1 VRDTTYAGAVDN
13 RSRHDAIAPADS
25 PEPSIVTASQGEDGK
40 GGPDGLGP
48 LDLVIV
54 TGMSSAGKSTAAHVL
69 EDLGWYVVDN
79 LPPQLLPSMLE
90 LTRRS
95 DDGHRRLAA
104 VVDVRS
110 RSFFD
115 ALHDSIDELAD
126 RGVVPHVVFL
136 DADDE
141 VLVRRQESV
150 RRPHPLQGTGR
161 MVDAVDRERRLLS
174 LVRENADVVV
184 DTSGLNVNQ
193 LRTKLHQVFETDDLP
208 RLRATVMSFGYK
220 YGVPLDA
227 DFVVD
232 MRFLPNPYWVAEL
245 RPQSGLDAPVSE
257 YVLAHDAAS
266 VFLDRFVSS
275 LEPVLEGY
283 VQEGKR
289 YMTVAIGCTGGK
301 HRSVAMTMAMAGR
314 LEKLGVQVGT
324 LHRDLGRE

>member
-1 VRDTTYAGAVDN
+1 VDTSDPSDPAVPD
-13 RSRHDAIAPADS
+13 HDHDHDRAAVPADPTHS
-25 PEPSIVTASQGEDGK
+25 

-79 LPPQLLPSMLE
+79 LPPQLLPSMLD

-95 DDGHRRLAA
+95 ADGHRRLAA

-115 ALHDSIDELAD
+115 ALHDSLAELSA

-150 RRPHPLQGTGR
+150 RRPHPLQGQGR
-161 MVDAVDRERRLLS
+161 MVDAVDQERRLLS
-174 LVRENADVVV
+174 TVRENADVVV

-193 LRTKLHQVFETDDLP
+193 LRTKLHQVFEADDLP

-232 MRFLPNPYWVAEL
+232 MRFLPNPYWVSDL
-245 RPQSGLDAPVSE
+245 RPLCGLDAPVSE
-257 YVLAHDAAS
+257 YVLAQDAAV

-275 LEPVLEGY
+275 LEPVVEGY
-283 VQEGKR
+283 LQEGKR

-301 HRSVAMTMAMAGR
+301 HRSVAMTMAMAER
-314 LEKLGVQVGT
+314 LRKLGLQVGT

>member
-1 VRDTTYAGAVDN
+1 MDTT
-13 RSRHDAIAPADS
+13 DAHEDS
-25 PEPSIVTASQGEDGK
+25 VHEHHEQATIVGPE
-40 GGPDGLGP
+40 GLGP

-54 TGMSSAGKSTAAHVL
+54 TGMTSAGKSTAAHVL

-79 LPPQLLPSMLE
+79 LPPQLLTSMLD

-95 DDGHRRLAA
+95 ADGHRRLAA

-115 ALHDSIDELAD
+115 ALHDSIDELAE

-150 RRPHPLQGTGR
+150 RRPHPLQAQGG

-174 LVRENADVVV
+174 AVRENADVVV
-184 DTSGLNVNQ
+184 DTSGLNVHQ
-193 LRTKLHQVFETDDLP
+193 LRAKLHQVFEPDDLP

-232 MRFLPNPYWVAEL
+232 MRFLPNPYWVSGL
-245 RPQSGLDAPVSE
+245 RAQCGLDAPVSE
-257 YVLAHDAAS
+257 YVLGHNAAT

-301 HRSVAMTMAMAGR
+301 HRSVAMTMAMAER
-314 LEKLGVQVGT
+314 LEQLGLQVGT

>member
-1 VRDTTYAGAVDN
+1 VDSSDAHEENAQENHEQRTAAGPVAV
-13 RSRHDAIAPADS
+13 
-25 PEPSIVTASQGEDGK
+25 
-40 GGPDGLGP
+40 GP

-54 TGMSSAGKSTAAHVL
+54 TGMTSAGKSTAAHVL

-79 LPPQLLPSMLE
+79 LPPQLLPSMLD

-95 DDGHRRLAA
+95 ADGHRRLAA

-115 ALHDSIDELAD
+115 ALHDSINELGE

-150 RRPHPLQGTGR
+150 RRPHPLQGQGR

-174 LVRENADVVV
+174 AVRENADVVV
-184 DTSGLNVNQ
+184 DTSGLNVHQ
-193 LRTKLHQVFETDDLP
+193 LRAKLHQVFERDDLP

-232 MRFLPNPYWVAEL
+232 MRFLPNPYWVTEL
-245 RPQSGLDAPVSE
+245 RAQCGLDAPVSD
-257 YVLAHDAAS
+257 YVLAHNAAT

-275 LEPVLEGY
+275 LEPVVEGY
-283 VQEGKR
+283 LQEGKR

-301 HRSVAMTMAMAGR
+301 HRSVAMTMAMAER
-314 LEKLGVQVGT
+314 LEKLGLQVGT

>member
-1 VRDTTYAGAVDN
+1 VDSH
-13 RSRHDAIAPADS
+13 R
-25 PEPSIVTASQGEDGK
+25 TGEDEAAQSGH
-40 GGPDGLGP
+40 GAGPATSGPDGLGP

-79 LPPQLLPSMLE
+79 LPPQLLPSMLD

-95 DDGHRRLAA
+95 ADGHRRLAA

-115 ALHDSIDELAD
+115 ALHDSISELAQ
-126 RGVVPHVVFL
+126 RGVEPHVVFL

-150 RRPHPLQGTGR
+150 RRPHPLQGQGR

-174 LVRENADVVV
+174 AVRENADVVV
-184 DTSGLNVNQ
+184 DTSGLNVHQ
-193 LRTKLHQVFETDDLP
+193 LRAKLHQVLEADDLP

-232 MRFLPNPYWVAEL
+232 MRFLPNPYWVTDL
-245 RPQSGLDAPVSE
+245 RPQCGLDAPVSD
-257 YVLAHDAAS
+257 YVLAHNAAT

-275 LEPVLEGY
+275 LEPVVEGY
-283 VQEGKR
+283 LNEGKR
-289 YMTVAIGCTGGK
+289 YMTVAVGCTGGK
-301 HRSVAMTMAMAGR
+301 HRSVAMTMAMAER
-314 LEKLGVQVGT
+314 LEKLGLQVGT

>member
-1 VRDTTYAGAVDN
+1 VDSTDAHGEPVEEHHQQATAAGV
-13 RSRHDAIAPADS
+13 
-25 PEPSIVTASQGEDGK
+25 
-40 GGPDGLGP
+40 DGLGP

-54 TGMSSAGKSTAAHVL
+54 TGMTSAGKSTAAHVL

-79 LPPQLLPSMLE
+79 LPPQLLPSMLD

-95 DDGHRRLAA
+95 ADGHRRLAA

-115 ALHDSIDELAD
+115 ALHDSIAELGE
-126 RGVVPHVVFL
+126 RGVVPHVVYL

-150 RRPHPLQGTGR
+150 RRPHPLQGQGR

-174 LVRENADVVV
+174 AVRENADVVV
-184 DTSGLNVNQ
+184 DTSGLNVHQ
-193 LRTKLHQVFETDDLP
+193 LRAKLHQVFEADDLP

-245 RPQSGLDAPVSE
+245 RPQCGLDAPVSE
-257 YVLAHDAAS
+257 YVLGHNAAT
-266 VFLDRFVSS
+266 VFLDRFVAA

-283 VQEGKR
+283 LAEGKR

-301 HRSVAMTMAMAGR
+301 HRSVAMTMAMAER
-314 LEKLGVQVGT
+314 LEKLGLQVGT